1 MRRWLRT
8 LHVQLLLWALLPVTF
23 AILGLALTG
32 VYAHQRQMRDFV
44 AERNLALA
52 RLTAR
57 MLEAELAHGDLAP
70 DRAALTAWL
79 ARMVGDQ
86 FGAVSVVGLGGEVMA
101 HTALPRG
108 GCLPSGVAARM
119 VSPPQREG
127 ARIVYDA
134 QGNAILL
141 ASAPV
146 GNTGWTVIVQE
157 PVNEIIGPILR
168 FSGWA
173 PAIAVS
179 AGLLSLVVLA
189 LGYRTIVKPLQHLSH
204 AAGQVTWGDY
214 SAIAAPIGGV
224 QEVRD
229 LHRAMREM
237 VERIQ
242 GYQAGMQDYLGA
254 ISQGQEAERARLA
267 RELHDG
273 PVQELIGL
281 AQRAEMAQRLLRRGE
296 VARAQTLLGEL
307 RRAGLSTVDELRR
320 IIGALRPIY
329 LDDLGFLPALEML
342 VRRMAKRA
350 SARVI
355 LETDG
360 PISRCAPEIE
370 LAAYR
375 IAQEAL
381 RNAVQHAHARQIV
394 VRVRCDGQGLTLSV
408 RDDGVGFTLPPRPDI
423 LTQEGH
429 FGLVGIQER
438 VTRLGGTLRI
448 HTAPGRGTR
457 ITVHLPA
464 QSRSPE
470 A

>member
-8 LHVQLLLWALLPVTF
+8 LHAQLLLWAVLPITF
-23 AILGLALTG
+23 AIIGLAFTG

-57 MLEAELAHGDLAP
+57 MLENELAHGDLAP
-70 DRAALTAWL
+70 DRTALTAWL
-79 ARMVGDQ
+79 VRMVGDQ
-86 FGAVSVVGLGGEVMA
+86 FGAVSVVGRGGEVMA

-119 VSPPQREG
+119 VPRPRREG
-127 ARIVYDA
+127 ARIVHDA

-141 ASAPV
+141 ASAPI
-146 GNTGWTVIVQE
+146 GETGWIVIVQE

-173 PAIAVS
+173 PVIAIS
-179 AGLLSLVVLA
+179 AGLLSLVILT

-204 AAGQVTWGDY
+204 AAGQVSWGDY
-214 SAIAAPIGGV
+214 SAIAAPVGGV

-229 LHRAMREM
+229 LHRAMGEM

-281 AQRAEMAQRLLRRGE
+281 AQRAEMAQRHLKRGE
-296 VARAQTLLGEL
+296 ITRAQALLGEL
-307 RRAGLSTVDELRR
+307 RRAGLATVDELRR

-350 SARVI
+350 SAHI
-355 LETDG
+355 TLESES
-360 PISRCAPEIE
+360 PMPRCAPEIE

-381 RNAVQHAHARQIV
+381 RNAVQHAHARQII
-394 VRVRCDGQGLTLSV
+394 VRVRCDARGLMLSV
-408 RDDGVGFTLPPRPDI
+408 HDDGVGFTLPARPDA
-423 LTQEGH
+423 LTQKGH

-438 VTRLGGTLRI
+438 VARLGGTLRI
-448 HTAPGRGTR
+448 HTAPGRGTH

-464 QSRSPE
+464 RNGPPP